1 MFIIFNK
8 NNLSFAFFSD
18 DWAEVVE
25 IPARDSSY
33 TIPNLTE
40 GEEVSFRVRAIN
52 EVGPSEPS
60 RPTDVITIQDQ
71 PEKPS
76 FLDLTGIKDITV
88 KEGKDFEVHI
98 PYKAIP
104 KPQASWFISD
114 KDFVTDDHVTT
125 KTLDNVVTLI
135 NCHARRGDTGIY
147 KLVLRNSEGSGQIQ
161 FRVNVL
167 APPTKPEGPLEALN
181 VTPEGC
187 TLHWKPSKDDGGSDI
202 KSYLVEKCEVGTDKW
217 TKVGPSVL
225 NPTCDVKGLEEGKNY
240 EFRVSAE
247 NENGFSEPLI
257 IDAPVKAK
265 WPFKPPDAPGTP
277 ECIGHTSDSITLQ
290 WTRPQ
295 NDGGNPVKGFIVEK
309 KEKGTDRWIPVNR
322 DPIAGVEYTVPSLA
336 NGKEYEFRV
345 AAVNKA
351 GPGEYAKTDGPIQA
365 RPPDVVPHAIGFNA
379 FSPKEIIVRAGED
392 LRIPVPFV
400 GSPIPQVNFAK
411 GSDDIKPDENT
422 QITVK
427 DGIAELFIPKVTG
440 ADSGNYACTLKNQ
453 LGQDTVQMRVIV
465 VDKPDTPEGPIAISD
480 IKPDSCVLTWKPPK
494 NDGGSPISNYII
506 EKLDPKK
513 GEWQKVSSYCRV
525 PFYEVT
531 GLTEGSEYKF
541 RVSAEN
547 VYGQSHPLESEKPI
561 IAKNPF

>member
-1 MFIIFNK
+1 
-8 NNLSFAFFSD
+8 
-18 DWAEVVE
+18 
-25 IPARDSSY
+25 
-33 TIPNLTE
+33 
-40 GEEVSFRVRAIN
+40 
-52 EVGPSEPS
+52 
-60 RPTDVITIQDQ
+60 
-71 PEKPS
+71 
-76 FLDLTGIKDITV
+76 
-88 KEGKDFEVHI
+88 
-98 PYKAIP
+98 
-104 KPQASWFISD
+104 
-114 KDFVTDDHVTT
+114 
-125 KTLDNVVTLI
+125 
-135 NCHARRGDTGIY
+135 
-147 KLVLRNSEGSGQIQ
+147 
-161 FRVNVL
+161 
-167 APPTKPEGPLEALN
+167 
-181 VTPEGC
+181 
-187 TLHWKPSKDDGGSDI
+187 
-202 KSYLVEKCEVGTDKW
+202 
-217 TKVGPSVL
+217 
-225 NPTCDVKGLEEGKNY
+225 
-240 EFRVSAE
+240 
-247 NENGFSEPLI
+247 
-257 IDAPVKAK
+257 
-265 WPFKPPDAPGTP
+265 
-277 ECIGHTSDSITLQ
+277 
-290 WTRPQ
+290 
-295 NDGGNPVKGFIVEK
+295 
-309 KEKGTDRWIPVNR
+309 
-322 DPIAGVEYTVPSLA
+322 

-561 IAKNPF
+561 IAKNPFTAPQGPNNIDVANQTENSVTLSWKKPLNDGG